1 MLSRDHALKLL
12 KEYNGD
18 ALVTHGLAV
27 EGTMRYFARKAKED
41 EDKWGIVGLLHD
53 LDYEKFPEEHCVKT
67 QEIMKEHGYSE
78 EIIRAIMSHGYGICT
93 DVEPLSKME
102 QTLYA
107 VDELTGLITACA
119 LVRPSKSVMDL
130 EVKSVKKKFKTKSF
144 AAGASREVIQKGADM
159 LEVELSELMS
169 EVILAMREIAPSL
182 GLDIKK

>member
-1 MLSRDHALKLL
+1 MPNRDDALKLL
-12 KEYNGD
+12 NEYNGD

-27 EGTMRYFARKAKED
+27 EGTMRYFAKKVGED
-41 EDKWGIVGLLHD
+41 EETWGIVGLLHD
-53 LDYEKFPEEHCVKT
+53 LDYEKYPDVHCHKT
-67 QEIMKEHGYSE
+67 QEIMQERGYSE

-93 DVEPLSKME
+93 DIEPISKME

-130 EVKSVKKKFKTKSF
+130 EVKSVKKKFKTRSF

-159 LEVELSELMS
+159 LGMELSELIS
-169 EVILAMREIAPSL
+169 EVILAMREIAPEL
-182 GLDIKK
+182 GLEIKS